1 MKIEVIVPMLNEYE
15 CIDEFISRVKKV
27 KSELAKDSVDLDL
40 LIVDDGSDVKF
51 KTILSNI
58 NKTEEFVK
66 IITLTRNFGHQAAIR
81 AGIDNSKSDAV
92 ITIDGDLQD
101 PPELILEMV
110 GLWKKG
116 ADHVSTIRSERKSES
131 FIKKITA
138 SVYYYI
144 LDNSS
149 NFKSTRNAGDY
160 KLISNWIVNEIK
172 NINEHNLYIR
182 GFIDWLGGSVSYLN
196 FSRDARFGGDKKYKY
211 SQSIKVALNGLVG
224 FSEFFPK
231 LLNKIFYIS
240 ISGSIF
246 IIFWIFRSLFL
257 FPESLIPGWS
267 SIILT
272 LFLILIIQTFSFIFI
287 TFYIR
292 KIFEQTSGKKN
303 YIVSQ

>member
-40 LIVDDGSDVKF
+40 LIVDDGSDVRF
-51 KTILSNI
+51 KTNLSNI

-110 GLWKKG
+110 DLWKKG
-116 ADHVSTIRSERKSES
+116 ADHVSTIRSERKSET
-131 FIKKITA
+131 FIKKLTA
-138 SVYYYI
+138 SIYYYI

-160 KLISNWIVNEIK
+160 KLISNWIVSEIK

-196 FSRDARFGGDKKYKY
+196 YSRDARFGGDKKYNY
-211 SQSIKVALNGLVG
+211 SQSIKVAINGLVG

-246 IIFWIFRSLFL
+246 IIFWIFKSLFL
-257 FPESLIPGWS
+257 VPESLIPGWS

>member
-40 LIVDDGSDVKF
+40 LIVDDGSDVRF

-110 GLWKKG
+110 DLWKKG
-116 ADHVSTIRSERKSES
+116 ADHVSTIRSERKSET
-131 FIKKITA
+131 FIKKLTA
-138 SVYYYI
+138 SIYYYI

-160 KLISNWIVNEIK
+160 KLISNWIVSEIK

-196 FSRDARFGGDKKYKY
+196 YSRDARFGGDKKYNY
-211 SQSIKVALNGLVG
+211 SQSIKVAINGLVG

-246 IIFWIFRSLFL
+246 IIFWIFKSLFL
-257 FPESLIPGWS
+257 VPESLIPGWS

>member
-15 CIDEFISRVKKV
+15 CIDEFISRIKKV
-27 KSELAKDSVDLDL
+27 KSELIKDSVDLDL

-58 NKTEEFVK
+58 NKTEKFVK

-92 ITIDGDLQD
+92 VTIDGDLQD

-110 GLWKKG
+110 DLWKKG
-116 ADHVSTIRSERKSES
+116 ADHVSTIRSERKSET

-138 SVYYYI
+138 SIYYYI

-182 GFIDWLGGSVSYLN
+182 GFIDWLGGSVSHLN
-196 FSRDARFGGDKKYKY
+196 YSRDARFGGDRKYNY

-240 ISGSIF
+240 ISGSLF
-246 IIFWIFRSLFL
+246 IIFWIFRSLFMV
-257 FPESLIPGWS
+257 PESLIPGWS

>member
-15 CIDEFISRVKKV
+15 CIDEFISRIKKV
-27 KSELAKDSVDLDL
+27 KSELIKDSVDLDL

-58 NKTEEFVK
+58 NKTEKFVK

-92 ITIDGDLQD
+92 VTIDGDLQD

-110 GLWKKG
+110 DLWKKG
-116 ADHVSTIRSERKSES
+116 ADHVSTIRSERKSET

-138 SVYYYI
+138 SIYYYI

-182 GFIDWLGGSVSYLN
+182 GFIDWLGGSVSHLN
-196 FSRDARFGGDKKYKY
+196 YSRDARFGGDRKYNY

-240 ISGSIF
+240 ISGSLF
-246 IIFWIFRSLFL
+246 IIFWIFRSLFIV
-257 FPESLIPGWS
+257 PESLIPGWS

>member
-1 MKIEVIVPMLNEYE
+1 
-15 CIDEFISRVKKV
+15 
-27 KSELAKDSVDLDL
+27 
-40 LIVDDGSDVKF
+40 
-51 KTILSNI
+51 
-58 NKTEEFVK
+58 
-66 IITLTRNFGHQAAIR
+66 
-81 AGIDNSKSDAV
+81 
-92 ITIDGDLQD
+92 
-101 PPELILEMV
+101 MV
-110 GLWKKG
+110 YIWKKG
-116 ADHVSTIRSERKSES
+116 AYHVSTIRSERKSET
-131 FIKKITA
+131 FIKKLTA
-138 SVYYYI
+138 SIYYYI

-160 KLISNWIVNEIK
+160 KLISNWIVSEIK

-196 FSRDARFGGDKKYKY
+196 YSRDARFGGDKKYNY
-211 SQSIKVALNGLVG
+211 SQSIKVAINGLVG

-246 IIFWIFRSLFL
+246 IIFWIFKSLFL
-257 FPESLIPGWS
+257 VPESLIPGWS

>member
-1 MKIEVIVPMLNEYE
+1 MKRKILKIEVIVPMLNEYE

-110 GLWKKG
+110 DLWKKG

-144 LDNSS
+144 LDN
-149 NFKSTRNAGDY
+149 
-160 KLISNWIVNEIK
+160 
-172 NINEHNLYIR
+172 
-182 GFIDWLGGSVSYLN
+182 
-196 FSRDARFGGDKKYKY
+196 
-211 SQSIKVALNGLVG
+211 LV
-224 FSEFFPK
+224 
-231 LLNKIFYIS
+231 FY
-240 ISGSIF
+240 
-246 IIFWIFRSLFL
+246 
-257 FPESLIPGWS
+257 
-267 SIILT
+267 
-272 LFLILIIQTFSFIFI
+272 
-287 TFYIR
+287 
-292 KIFEQTSGKKN
+292 
-303 YIVSQ
+303 

>member
-15 CIDEFISRVKKV
+15 CIDEFISRIKKV
-27 KSELAKDSVDLDL
+27 KSELIKDSVDLDL

-110 GLWKKG
+110 DLWKKG
-116 ADHVSTIRSERKSES
+116 ADHVSTIRSERKSET

-138 SVYYYI
+138 SIYYYI

-182 GFIDWLGGSVSYLN
+182 GFIDWLGGSVSRLN
-196 FSRDARFGGDKKYKY
+196 YSRDARFGGDKKYNY

-240 ISGSIF
+240 ISGSLF
-246 IIFWIFRSLFL
+246 IIFWIFRSLFVV
-257 FPESLIPGWS
+257 PESLIPGWS

>member
-1 MKIEVIVPMLNEYE
+1 MKIEVIVPMLNEFE
-15 CIDEFISRVKKV
+15 CIHEFISRVKNV
-27 KSELAKDSVDLDL
+27 KSELLKENVYLYL
-40 LIVDDGSDVKF
+40 TIVDDGSDVKF
-51 KTILSNI
+51 KTILSNL
-58 NKTEEFVK
+58 NKNEDFIK
-66 IITLTRNFGHQAAIR
+66 IITLTRNFGHQASIR
-81 AGIDNSKSDAV
+81 AGIDNSNADAV
-92 ITIDGDLQD
+92 VTIDGDLQD

-110 GLWKKG
+110 ELWRKG
-116 ADHVSTIRSERKSES
+116 ADHVSTIRSERKRES

-138 SVYYYI
+138 SIYYYI

-149 NFKSTRNAGDY
+149 NFKTTRNAGDY

-182 GFIDWLGGSVSYLN
+182 GFIDWLGGNISYITY
-196 FSRDARFGGDKKYKY
+196 SRDPRFGGVKKYKY

-246 IIFWIFRSLFL
+246 IIFWIFRSFFL
-257 FPESLIPGWS
+257 FPESLVPGWS
-267 SIILT
+267 SMILT

-303 YIVSQ
+303 YIVTQ